1 MADFLLLGLLL
12 FYGHGIP
19 ASMTAALNRCAAMH
33 GHPLRHMRQVNS
45 AELELAVITAISCSV
60 HLQSLTSLP

>member
-19 ASMTAALNRCAAMH
+19 ASMTAALAVPPCMAIHYGRCD
-33 GHPLRHMRQVNS
+33 R
-45 AELELAVITAISCSV
+45 
-60 HLQSLTSLP
+60 

>member
-19 ASMTAALNRCAAMH
+19 ASMTAALNRCAAKH
-33 GHPLRHMRQVNS
+33 GHPLRQMRQVNS
-45 AELELAVITAISCSV
+45 
-60 HLQSLTSLP
+60 TS